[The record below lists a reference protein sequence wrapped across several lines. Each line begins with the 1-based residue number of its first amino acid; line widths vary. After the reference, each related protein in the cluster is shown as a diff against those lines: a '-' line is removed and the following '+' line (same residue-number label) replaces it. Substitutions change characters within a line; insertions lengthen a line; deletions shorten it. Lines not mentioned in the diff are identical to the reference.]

1 MPTNYAFRKPRN
13 NEVGTP
19 HRSEARFLRAIV
31 RERGYWLSP
40 LLADL
45 PMPPDRLASDDVE
58 PVAERLVGPHH
69 RGPRVAALPVEAV
82 EEVEVEVVAPTP
94 PPPPPPPILASAKAI
109 KGGTV
114 VLRPVDPAKAAEAI
128 ARIAQVAKEK
138 ADEDAE
144 RKRLEDAKV
153 NAEVEKAARRK
164 EQCRRASKKNRE
176 KRAAEET
183 LVAQLVEERKLK
195 ARVNNRNRDRKRRE
209 EANLV
214 ASLPT
219 AKELVDE
226 ARLAEIVER
235 VNRRKAKRREREA
248 LRVPRRREERRQKRL
263 ADLRAKAE
271 QPGQAAERLATDP
284 QLAKWWKQ
292 YLDHRVKN
300 SIRYHTRKGIDLPE
314 NLIAFRWKEAETT
327 LLARLDAEPDF
338 LHKWAEKREK
348 IQRKSAERFYERL
361 REDPERWATYNQKRL
376 DYYHRTKKGGDPTGS
391 SSLPDGSTDR

>member
-69 RGPRVAALPVEAV
+69 RGPRFAALPVEAV

-94 PPPPPPPILASAKAI
+94 PPPPPPPILAAAKAI

-144 RKRLEDAKV
+144 RKRLEAAKAD
-153 NAEVEKAARRK
+153 AEVDKAARRR

-183 LVAQLVEERKLK
+183 LVAKLVEERKLK
-195 ARVNNRNRDRKRRE
+195 SRVHTRNRDRKRRE
-209 EANLV
+209 EENLV

-226 ARLAEIVER
+226 ARLALIVER

-271 QPGQAAERLATDP
+271 QPGQAAQRLANDP

-314 NLIAFRWKEAETT
+314 NLIAFRWKEAETL

-338 LHKWAEKREK
+338 LHKWAEKRAE
-348 IQRKSAERFYERL
+348 IDRKSAERFYERL
-361 REDPERWATYNQKRL
+361 REDPERWAEYNQKRL
-376 DYYHRTKKGGDPTGS
+376 DYYHRTKKGPAPTGS

>member
-1 MPTNYAFRKPRN
+1 MPTNYAFGKPRN

-138 ADEDAE
+138 SDEDAE

-176 KRAAEET
+176 KRAAENA
-183 LVAQLVEERKLK
+183 LVANLVEERKLK

-361 REDPERWATYNQKRL
+361 REDPKRWATYNQKRL